1 MTVIFLSIGILLIV
15 SVANYVLVGRSRKKP
30 TETVVPKPIDKEL
43 AKCNEDYFLELRLG
57 SMIAD
62 VQNQQRRE
70 SARCDGYF
78 IDDDWTVIPKDTDAS
93 VNVQEHTSGDRN
105 IEKG

>member
-1 MTVIFLSIGILLIV
+1 ML
-15 SVANYVLVGRSRKKP
+15 
-30 TETVVPKPIDKEL
+30 
-43 AKCNEDYFLELRLG
+43 
-57 SMIAD
+57 AD

-78 IDDDWTVIPKDTDAS
+78 IDDDWTVIQKDTDAS
-93 VNVQEHTSGDRN
+93 VNTQEHTNGDRN

>member
-1 MTVIFLSIGILLIV
+1 MTVTFLSIAIIIIV
-15 SVANYVLVGRSRKKP
+15 SIASYVLITRSRKKSI
-30 TETVVPKPIDKEL
+30 ENVVPKPIDKEL

-62 VQNQQRRE
+62 VQKQQRRE

-78 IDDDWTVIPKDTDAS
+78 VDDDWTVIPRDIDAS
-93 VNVQEHTSGDRN
+93 VNAQEHTNGDKN